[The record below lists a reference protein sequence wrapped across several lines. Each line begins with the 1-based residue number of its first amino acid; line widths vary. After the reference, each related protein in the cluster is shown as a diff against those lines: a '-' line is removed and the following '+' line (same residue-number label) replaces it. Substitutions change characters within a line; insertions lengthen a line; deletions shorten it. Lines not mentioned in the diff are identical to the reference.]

1 MIESITGTPRW
12 ALDKIIQEYVTGLR
26 HGFFE
31 ITIKC
36 EVIKEKKR
44 ELTVKA
50 GKSHRYVV
58 REEEI
63 PQ

>member
-1 MIESITGTPRW
+1 MIENVTGNPRR
-12 ALDKIIQEYVTGLR
+12 ALDRITREFMTGLR

-31 ITIKC
+31 MTINC
-36 EVIKEKKR
+36 EVVSGKKR
-44 ELTVKA
+44 ELTIKA